1 MSSKRQL
8 RNPRRSSDYSI
19 PVNIC
24 LVNEKN
30 IQYQPHFSLNM
41 EMSRNSKQY
50 IALGSRLSGVP
61 QVITLGVK
69 PNFFDYNARERALI
83 LSSDIILYPTM
94 NYAQF
99 FTTMGKRI
107 FPSLETYIYSDEKI
121 KQTTLFNILCI
132 PHPKTRIYYHLHH
145 DDILR
150 DFKFPFIA
158 KLPRRSSQGKGI
170 FKINNNNE
178 LKEYLELTNVAYI
191 QEYIPHE
198 RDLRVILIN
207 YKPLLA
213 YWRQRSSGTFK
224 TNVYQGGIIDFR
236 DIPDNAL
243 SYAKEYAIKCRFNDV
258 GLDMIN
264 ADGKWYLIEAN
275 MNYGRKALK
284 LRGMNLKEILKE
296 KLINGEIMDC
306 L

>member
-1 MSSKRQL
+1 MN
-8 RNPRRSSDYSI
+8 RNIKP
-19 PVNIC
+19 
-24 LVNEKN
+24 
-30 IQYQPHFSLNM
+30 
-41 EMSRNSKQY
+41 Y

-61 QVITLGVK
+61 EVITLGVK
-69 PNFFDYNARERALI
+69 PNFFDYTRKERALI
-83 LSSDIILYPTM
+83 FSSDIILYPTM

-121 KQTTLFNILCI
+121 KQTTLFNILGI

-145 DDILR
+145 KNILR

-170 FKINNNNE
+170 FKIKNNIE
-178 LKEYLELTNVAYI
+178 LESYLKLTNVAYI
-191 QEYIPHE
+191 QEYVPHE
-198 RDLRVILIN
+198 RDLRVVLIN
-207 YKPLLA
+207 YRPLLA
-213 YWRQRSSGTFK
+213 YWRERSSVTFK
-224 TNVYQGGIIDFR
+224 TNVYQGGIINFR

-243 SYAKEYAIKCRFNDV
+243 SSAKEYAMKCKFNDV

-275 MNYGRKALK
+275 MNYGRKGLK
-284 LRGMNLKEILKE
+284 LMGMNLKEILKE
-296 KLINGEIMDC
+296 RLLNGELMDC
-306 L
+306 VSFPIAGTSCNTDMLHIKDNL